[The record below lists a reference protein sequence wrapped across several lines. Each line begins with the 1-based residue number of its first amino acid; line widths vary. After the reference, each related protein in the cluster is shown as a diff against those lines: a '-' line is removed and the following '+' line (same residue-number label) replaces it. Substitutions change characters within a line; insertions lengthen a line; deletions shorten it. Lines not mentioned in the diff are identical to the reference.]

1 MPPHPLPPPPPNGP
15 PKGGVRQPGATALV
29 HREKWL
35 SRQAFFSPFQKA
47 LAGGRG
53 AERHIGEAGRSVCG
67 RECRSWVAGPIIY
80 RTSARRVAQ
89 FARGSAG
96 PGSPAPLFT
105 ALARGGALSLR
116 EAGPAPPDGWLS
128 LREGV
133 PVLGHRTH
141 YLRRFRK
148 AVVSVREGQCRSWVA
163 GPIIYGTSGEVPGGA
178 GRGRQRTEKTRHFGK
193 MRRHFL
199 DSVEY
204 FAGKWHDSSMT
215 PAPRRRT
222 S

>member
-1 MPPHPLPPPPPNGP
+1 M
-15 PKGGVRQPGATALV
+15 
-29 HREKWL
+29 
-35 SRQAFFSPFQKA
+35 
-47 LAGGRG
+47 
-53 AERHIGEAGRSVCG
+53 
-67 RECRSWVAGPIIY
+67 
-80 RTSARRVAQ
+80 AQ
-89 FARGSAG
+89 FARGRAG

-105 ALARGGALSLR
+105 ALARGGSLSLR
-116 EAGPAPPDGWLS
+116 EAVPVRQDGSPSLREAVPIRQDGSLS

-163 GPIIYGTSGEVPGGA
+163 GPIINGTSGEVPGGA

-204 FAGKWHDSSMT
+204 FAGK
-215 PAPRRRT
+215 
-222 S
+222 